1 MLAEGV
7 MALVPGH
14 ARVTD
19 PPRASQRLVDD
30 PVGDARAENMA
41 RGLPKDA
48 GARIIPGTNLER

>member
-1 MLAEGV
+1 